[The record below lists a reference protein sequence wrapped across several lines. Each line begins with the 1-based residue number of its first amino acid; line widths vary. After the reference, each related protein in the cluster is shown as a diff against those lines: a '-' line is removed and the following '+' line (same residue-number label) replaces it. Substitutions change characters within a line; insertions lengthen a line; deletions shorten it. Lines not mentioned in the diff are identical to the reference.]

1 MGREASATVRAL
13 LRCLRQVSSESP
25 RCGLGSWPAGAWGS
39 PLCLTSRRG
48 ARRGVRSASSGWTSA
63 LVQRTDRLT
72 RVDPDPAVPFS
83 LSGSARSFARRM
95 SGRGRK
101 GSDEPSRDA
110 PAHRVNDQI
119 TARQIRLVVDLDDRD
134 ARAAANEA
142 SNADPPSATDSDSD
156 SSASSSTA
164 SRSTHEVLST
174 LVALRR
180 ARLAGLDLVE
190 VNARADPPVC
200 RLMRYDSFRY
210 AQKQREREG
219 RRAAVERRRADT
231 VKELKLTARIGP
243 NDVRVKADKARKFLT
258 SGQVSAIDKQLEKLQ
273 KETGFKLRVLCQAY
287 PETPGLAI
295 KDYWGVDANSIVMV
309 VDKGQKGTANILNF
323 NVGDNLKLPLPNQF
337 WTRLRST
344 FGNTFFVR
352 ENGEDVAIRRAIDT
366 VDYCLRDELGCV
378 DVPMTFKNPEKAM
391 YGDQD
396 PATKLFGD
404 TPAKG
409 LFDGV
414 NDAAEKL
421 FGA

>member
-1 MGREASATVRAL
+1 MIV
-13 LRCLRQVSSESP
+13 
-25 RCGLGSWPAGAWGS
+25 
-39 PLCLTSRRG
+39 
-48 ARRGVRSASSGWTSA
+48 
-63 LVQRTDRLT
+63 
-72 RVDPDPAVPFS
+72 
-83 LSGSARSFARRM
+83 
-95 SGRGRK
+95 
-101 GSDEPSRDA
+101 
-110 PAHRVNDQI
+110 
-119 TARQIRLVVDLDDRD
+119 
-134 ARAAANEA
+134 
-142 SNADPPSATDSDSD
+142 
-156 SSASSSTA
+156 
-164 SRSTHEVLST
+164 
-174 LVALRR
+174 
-180 ARLAGLDLVE
+180 RLAPLSCCSV
-190 VNARADPPVC
+190 
-200 RLMRYDSFRY
+200 
-210 AQKQREREG
+210 
-219 RRAAVERRRADT
+219 
-231 VKELKLTARIGP
+231 LTQQYP
-243 NDVRVKADKARKFLT
+243 N
-258 SGQVSAIDKQLEKLQ
+258 
-273 KETGFKLRVLCQAY
+273 
-287 PETPGLAI
+287 TPGLAI

-337 WTRLRST
+337 WTRLQST